1 MAVGAAGGGAALAV
15 ASVPGSDGVIHAC
28 VAVDHAGTVLTTGG
42 PNLTIIDPSA
52 GQMCD
57 TTTSNDG
64 VPPSQANLTWN
75 QQGPP
80 GAAGTPGA
88 PGAPG
93 APGPP
98 GQRGPQ
104 GKSVTI
110 AGGNVITIAG
120 TPITVGSSHGV
131 TISSPPVTGTSKP
144 IGTVTLDLG
153 GSTLSFKLLSYGL
166 ATGQGGG
173 GVAGRAAIHEIVI
186 NKLLDKA
193 STRLARY
200 CATGKHIAKGTI
212 VVRKAGRDQHFVVIN
227 LNSVVVSSY
236 DTSSGGASQTPVES
250 VSLNFTKV
258 EFKNT

>member
-1 MAVGAAGGGAALAV
+1 
-15 ASVPGSDGVIHAC
+15 VIHAC
-28 VAVDHAGTVLTTGG
+28 VITEDSGAPVTTGA
-42 PNLTIIDPSA
+42 NVRVIDPTR
-52 GQMCD
+52 GQACNGA
-57 TTTSNDG
+57 TE
-64 VPPSQANLTWN
+64 ANLTWN
-75 QQGPP
+75 QQGPAGAQGPP
-80 GAAGTPGA
+80 GAQGATGAQGAPGTPGA
-88 PGAPG
+88 PG
-93 APGPP
+93 
-98 GQRGPQ
+98 QRGARGPA
-104 GKSVTI
+104 VTI

-186 NKLLDKA
+186 TKLLDKA